1 MKTGNSIKILIFLA
15 AMLSLP
21 LAANAADDTA
31 QGNTTSQTEQS
42 DQMVIHLGKIEVKG
56 QKQIIEVLQTIKVA
70 LKQPYSDD
78 PKLAN
83 VVVCRIK
90 NDMGSHANQLLECA
104 TNHTLSER
112 RRTTQS
118 AIIVSTSAPTAG
130 GLPAQMDVLHS
141 MLMSLPD
148 NYMQAPVNGSAL
160 HALLEKIPNPA
171 PASPAT
177 SALAASTHS

>member
-1 MKTGNSIKILIFLA
+1 MKISSSIKTLILLA
-15 AMLSLP
+15 AMLNLP

-31 QGNTTSQTEQS
+31 QGNTTSQAVQNEQPT
-42 DQMVIHLGKIEVKG
+42 IHLGKVEVKG

-70 LKQPYSDD
+70 LKRPYSDD

-90 NDMGSHANQLLECA
+90 NDIGSHANQLLMCA
-104 TNHTLSER
+104 TNHTLSKR
-112 RRTTQS
+112 RDITRTALQVARS
-118 AIIVSTSAPTAG
+118 GPTAG
-130 GLPAQMDVLHS
+130 GLPAQLDVLHS

-148 NYMQAPVNGSAL
+148 NYLRAPVNGPAL
-160 HALLEKIPNPA
+160 HALLEKIPNPT

-177 SALAASTHS
+177 SAPAASTHS